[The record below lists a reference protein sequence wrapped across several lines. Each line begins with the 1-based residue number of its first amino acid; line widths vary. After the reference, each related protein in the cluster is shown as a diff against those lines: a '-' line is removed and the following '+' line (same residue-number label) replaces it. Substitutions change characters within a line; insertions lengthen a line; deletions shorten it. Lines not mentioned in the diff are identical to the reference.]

1 MVRVPPILFLI
12 RSGDGGSAGVEDD
25 ESEEWRA
32 NRGVMVKYVR
42 ALGILGLAM
51 ASLLGCGIGS
61 AWAFEFSGQRIV
73 MSQGVR
79 IVAQVNAKE
88 DRWRFEYAY
97 PQGGVMA
104 AIIRQ
109 DRQTA
114 WLLLSNRRLYLEV
127 PITSEHGLFI
137 AKTLGSE
144 LSRERIGVQDL
155 NGHAT
160 ELFEVTVAE
169 GAERKQ
175 YYQWVTVAEKFPLK
189 TVSKQGDWSVEY
201 RHVVFTE
208 QSALIFELPQRFDR
222 GNPPSKREATPSSR

>member
-1 MVRVPPILFLI
+1 
-12 RSGDGGSAGVEDD
+12 
-25 ESEEWRA
+25 
-32 NRGVMVKYVR
+32 MVKYLRV
-42 ALGILGLAM
+42 LGILGLAFSSLF
-51 ASLLGCGIGS
+51 ASGIGS
-61 AWAFEFSGQRIV
+61 AGAFEFSGQRIV

-88 DRWRFEYAY
+88 DRWRFEYEY
-97 PQGGVMA
+97 PQRGVMA

-127 PITSEHGLFI
+127 PIASEHGLFV
-137 AKTLGSE
+137 AKTLDGE

-155 NGHAT
+155 NGHTT
-160 ELFEVTVAE
+160 ELFEVTVAD

-175 YYQWVTVAEKFPLK
+175 YYQWVTVVEKFPLK

-208 QSALIFELPQRFDR
+208 QSALMFELPQRFDR
-222 GNPPSKREATPSSR
+222 GNPPPKREATPSSR

>member
-1 MVRVPPILFLI
+1 
-12 RSGDGGSAGVEDD
+12 
-25 ESEEWRA
+25 
-32 NRGVMVKYVR
+32 MVKYVR
-42 ALGILGLAM
+42 ALGILGLALS
-51 ASLLGCGIGS
+51 SLLAGRIES
-61 AWAFEFSGQRIV
+61 TRAFEFSGQRIITIH
-73 MSQGVR
+73 GVR
-79 IVAQVNAKE
+79 VVAQVNAKE
-88 DRWRFEYAY
+88 DRWRFEYEY
-97 PQGGVMA
+97 PQGGAMA
-104 AIIRQ
+104 AIIRH

-127 PITSEHGLFI
+127 PIAPEHGLYV
-137 AKTLGSE
+137 ARTLDGE

-169 GAERKQ
+169 GADRKQ
-175 YYQWVTVAEKFPLK
+175 YYQWVTVAEQFPLK

-222 GNPPSKREATPSSR
+222 GNPPPRREATPSAQ

>member
-1 MVRVPPILFLI
+1 MDVQSDELE
-12 RSGDGGSAGVEDD
+12 GGGRTA
-25 ESEEWRA
+25 A
-32 NRGVMVKYVR
+32 VMVKYVR
-42 ALGILGLAM
+42 ALGIIGLAFS
-51 ASLLGCGIGS
+51 SLLACGIES
-61 AWAFEFSGQRIV
+61 ARAFEFSGQRIIKI
-73 MSQGVR
+73 QGVR
-79 IVAQVNAKE
+79 VVAQVNAKE
-88 DRWRFEYAY
+88 DRWRFEYEY

-127 PITSEHGLFI
+127 PIVSEHGLFL
-137 AKTLGSE
+137 AKTLDGE

-155 NGHAT
+155 NGQAT

-169 GAERKQ
+169 GAARKQ

-208 QSALIFELPQRFDR
+208 QSALMFELPQRFDR
-222 GNPPSKREATPSSR
+222 GNPLPKREATPSSR

>member
-1 MVRVPPILFLI
+1 MRMH
-12 RSGDGGSAGVEDD
+12 DD
-25 ESEEWRA
+25 ESAEWRA
-32 NRGVMVKYVR
+32 DRGVMVKCVR
-42 ALGILGLAM
+42 ALGILGLVLS
-51 ASLLGCGIGS
+51 SLLGCGMGS
-61 AWAFEFSGQRIV
+61 AWAFEFSGQRIIKI
-73 MSQGVR
+73 QGVR
-79 IVAQVNAKE
+79 VVAQVNAKE
-88 DRWRFEYAY
+88 DRWRFEYEY

-114 WLLLSNRRLYLEV
+114 WLLLSNRRLYFEV
-127 PITSEHGLFI
+127 PIASEHGLFV
-137 AKTLGSE
+137 AKTLDGE
-144 LSRERIGVQDL
+144 VSRERIGVQDL

-160 ELFEVTVAE
+160 ELFEVTLAE

-208 QSALIFELPQRFDR
+208 QSALMFELPQRFDR
-222 GNPPSKREATPSSR
+222 GNPLPKREATPSSR

>member
-1 MVRVPPILFLI
+1 MMQHRRGLSI
-12 RSGDGGSAGVEDD
+12 AGLVV
-25 ESEEWRA
+25 S
-32 NRGVMVKYVR
+32 
-42 ALGILGLAM
+42 
-51 ASLLGCGIGS
+51 SLLGCTTGS
-61 AWAFEFSGQRIV
+61 AWAFEFSGERIV
-73 MSQGVR
+73 TIQGVR
-79 IVAQVNAKE
+79 VAAQVNAKD

-97 PQGGVMA
+97 PQGSVMA

-127 PITSEHGLFI
+127 PIAREHGLFVG
-137 AKTLGSE
+137 KTLDGE
-144 LSRERIGVQDL
+144 ESRERIGVQEL

-160 ELFEVTVAE
+160 ELFEVTVLE

-175 YYQWVTVAEKFPLK
+175 YYQWVTVAEHFPLK

-201 RHVVFTE
+201 RRVVFTE

-222 GNPPSKREATPSSR
+222 GNPPPPREETHSAQ